1 MIFKPHSLKQENAI
15 FSDKPIT
22 ILATGI
28 QYGKTT
34 VGAMRMKILMHKFT
48 DSRDN
53 FLITAPTYKI
63 MQQATLPEFLR
74 VMKDCGEYS
83 KSDSV
88 FRMHNGGTCWM
99 RTATDPD
106 SVVGITDIRGV
117 WGDEAGLY
125 SLYFH
130 ENIQARASIK
140 EAPIIYTTSPYS
152 LNWIYSDYIRPKIK
166 GKCPIDSEI
175 IQAKSNE
182 NPYFPAHE
190 FERKRMTMDPRRFN
204 MIYGGEFHKI
214 EGLVYDCFDQDS
226 HCVPWKELDHKTVY
240 VAGVD
245 WGFTNP
251 SVICVLGVTP
261 KDGVFLVHEFYKTGQ
276 TINDLVEMAKKLKK
290 VFNIERF
297 YCDPSSPHNISE
309 FNKHKL
315 TAIGADN
322 DIRPGIDAFY
332 ELIRNGKF
340 HAFEGKCPHFLD
352 EVSIYHYPAPNDI
365 GSDKDVKEQMP
376 VKQHDHTCLVG
387 DSKIM
392 TKKGLKN
399 IDDIVSGEFVLTPLG
414 FKEVIDSSFMGIK
427 EVYRLGFE
435 GGYLDLTDDHPVFD
449 GRRFMFDAPRYC
461 DTIVKCDLTVKS
473 IILMATIGGVLA
485 LFERLQSIYI
495 GKFGNSITVIS
506 LLVSTFIIKTLIK
519 AIMIFQTLK
528 LWMLKSIYRFM
539 VNLSKGQFRKKLWM
553 RRQYGMEAKK
563 AINSING
570 LENTLITLEN
580 KIQKRSHVNVVR
592 DYSNARINPNIA
604 RIIVS
609 RSIDVSIKL
618 ITFFENVPFVSKIF
632 SSIVTLK
639 PDVVPSSVVGKLG
652 EKAVYNLTVKDAGCY
667 FANNILVSN
676 CDALR
681 YPIYALSKTK
691 GYFNKRSPVS
701 PSHKDIDYRLHV
713 VDDMLI
719 KGINNTEYDW

>member
-34 VGAMRMKILMHKFT
+34 VGAMRMKILMHKHT
-48 DSRDN
+48 DPRDN

-166 GKCPIDSEI
+166 GKCPIDAEI

-190 FERKRMTMDPRRFN
+190 FERKRISMDPRRFN

-214 EGLVYDCFDQDS
+214 EGLVYDCFDQDI
-226 HCVPWKELDHKTVY
+226 HCVSWKELDHKTVY

-261 KDGVFLVHEFYKTGQ
+261 NDGVFLVHEFYKTGQ
-276 TINDLVEMAKKLKK
+276 TINDLVEVAKKLKN

-340 HAFEGKCPHFLD
+340 HVFENKCPHFLD

-376 VKQHDHTCLVG
+376 VKQHDH
-387 DSKIM
+387 SM
-392 TKKGLKN
+392 
-399 IDDIVSGEFVLTPLG
+399 
-414 FKEVIDSSFMGIK
+414 
-427 EVYRLGFE
+427 
-435 GGYLDLTDDHPVFD
+435 
-449 GRRFMFDAPRYC
+449 
-461 DTIVKCDLTVKS
+461 
-473 IILMATIGGVLA
+473 
-485 LFERLQSIYI
+485 
-495 GKFGNSITVIS
+495 
-506 LLVSTFIIKTLIK
+506 
-519 AIMIFQTLK
+519 
-528 LWMLKSIYRFM
+528 
-539 VNLSKGQFRKKLWM
+539 
-553 RRQYGMEAKK
+553 
-563 AINSING
+563 
-570 LENTLITLEN
+570 
-580 KIQKRSHVNVVR
+580 
-592 DYSNARINPNIA
+592 
-604 RIIVS
+604 
-609 RSIDVSIKL
+609 
-618 ITFFENVPFVSKIF
+618 
-632 SSIVTLK
+632 
-639 PDVVPSSVVGKLG
+639 
-652 EKAVYNLTVKDAGCY
+652 
-667 FANNILVSN
+667 
-676 CDALR
+676 DALR

-701 PSHKDIDYRLHV
+701 PNHKDIDYRLHV

-719 KGINNTEYDW
+719 KGINSTEYDW